1 MTIYHKTKCG
11 CTIKRKDMQPTGAS
25 TPYPLRCPNH
35 GNITEQRFIYCT
47 KCGDKRILK
56 GNNNC
61 NTFLCVSCQRDRN
74 RATMREYNRKRGKQ
88 NRNISITSVGSQSR
102 TKFDKKKDLERR
114 ANCKLAMSV
123 CFKRYDNYNNMPCKG
138 CKKFERQEYN
148 YEVYTSRKEVV
159 GL

>member
-1 MTIYHKTKCG
+1 MIFHFCKCG
-11 CTIKRKDMQPTGAS
+11 CTIKREDMQPTGAS
-25 TPYPLRCPNH
+25 TPYPLRCPDH
-35 GNITEQRFIYCT
+35 GGITAQRFIYCA
-47 KCGDKRILK
+47 KCGEKRVIK

-88 NRNISITSVGSQSR
+88 NRNISITSVGSKTR
-102 TKFDKKKDLERR
+102 TKYDAKKDLERR
-114 ANCKLAMSV
+114 ANCKHAMTV

-148 YEVYTSRKEVV
+148 YEVYKTRGEVV
-159 GL
+159 T